1 MSQSKLTFAEII
13 DILKKNVAN
22 VDKFATEDW
31 TMPPADFEI
40 PEPYKTQIEE
50 DKAYWKMTYQERKGK
65 SYPGVDW
72 EAISKLWLDSIGLG
86 EYEEVDQ
93 YGGEGK
99 GDTWYSVKYFK
110 QHDVYIRVDGYYQ
123 SYDGV
128 DFYNGWE
135 SCKEVKPVTKTITAY
150 E

>member
-31 TMPPADFEI
+31 AMPPADFEI
-40 PEPYKTQIEE
+40 PEPYKTQREE
-50 DKAYWKMTYQERKGK
+50 NFAFYNTPYQDRKDKIAPK
-65 SYPGVDW
+65 VDW
-72 EAISKLWLDSIGLG
+72 QAIGDFWLNSIGLG

-93 YGGEGK
+93 YGGEGQ

-135 SCKEVKPVTKTITAY
+135 SCKEVKPVIKTITAY